1 MRPLNL
7 QNHAKHASCFVVI
20 TSVLPHSI
28 TNVFTRTRKG
38 SYRFFQLNPQTI
50 LKKQLN
56 GLAHNCAVFLFLSL
70 VVVSQLFSSCLETF
84 FNFFFAS
91 RSTAVWDVWL
101 MGGNE
106 RAGFHWQTEMYTKV
120 FTLII
125 AINFSSVCRLTEILK
140 EAKVSCLCSSIRQ
153 AFTARF
159 IHFPSKLGSIPTL
172 WWSPM
177 Y

>member
-1 MRPLNL
+1 MFKQTKEMISDTEKEMQPWKSDKKKSTEWWMRPLNL

-70 VVVSQLFSSCLETF
+70 IVVSQLFSSCLETF
-84 FNFFFAS
+84 FNFFFRLEKYHSVGRVIDGGKWKS
-91 RSTAVWDVWL
+91 RFPLTNRNVYKSI
-101 MGGNE
+101 
-106 RAGFHWQTEMYTKV
+106 YTHHRYKL
-120 FTLII
+120 LI
-125 AINFSSVCRLTEILK
+125 SL
-140 EAKVSCLCSSIRQ
+140 
-153 AFTARF
+153 
-159 IHFPSKLGSIPTL
+159 
-172 WWSPM
+172 
-177 Y
+177 

>member
-1 MRPLNL
+1 MQPWKSDKNKSTEWWMRPLNL

-38 SYRFFQLNPQTI
+38 SYWFFQLNPQTI

-56 GLAHNCAVFLFLSL
+56 GLAQNCAVFLFLSL
-70 VVVSQLFSSCLETF
+70 IVVSQLFSSCLETF

-101 MGGNE
+101 MGENE
-106 RAGFHWQTEMYTKV
+106 RELISRFPLTNRNVYKSIYTHHRYKL
-120 FTLII
+120 LI
-125 AINFSSVCRLTEILK
+125 SL
-140 EAKVSCLCSSIRQ
+140 
-153 AFTARF
+153 
-159 IHFPSKLGSIPTL
+159 
-172 WWSPM
+172 
-177 Y
+177 